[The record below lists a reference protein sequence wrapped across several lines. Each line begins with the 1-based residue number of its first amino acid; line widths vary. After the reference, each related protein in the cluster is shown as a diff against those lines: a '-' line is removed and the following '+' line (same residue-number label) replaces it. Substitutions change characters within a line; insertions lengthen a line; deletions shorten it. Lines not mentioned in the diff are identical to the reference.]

1 MFRVTMRVS
10 GNLLPVRNPLSEQTE
25 KNRECNKYKYGER
38 QKERYSKETHGL
50 KKKTNTENEFSF
62 C

>member
-1 MFRVTMRVS
+1 MRVS
-10 GNLLPVRNPLSEQTE
+10 GNLLPVRNPLNEQTE
-25 KNRECNKYKYGER
+25 KNREWNKYGKR

-62 C
+62 CWITC